1 MAKSI
6 SAEEQILAAN
16 YVLGELSGSE
26 IKKFEAALANNPE
39 LQAEVDALQSAY
51 DTLPQ
56 GLSPVTPPPDLK
68 AKIIK
73 SFAAESIVNPLT
85 NSTRE

>member
-6 SAEEQILAAN
+6 SAEEQILAAS
-16 YVLGELSGSE
+16 YVLDDLGGSR
-26 IKKFEAALANNPE
+26 INQFEAALANNPE

-56 GLSPVTPPPDLK
+56 GLSLVTPPPDLK

-73 SFAAESIVNPLT
+73 SFAAESIA
-85 NSTRE
+85 NSLRE

>member
-6 SAEEQILAAN
+6 SEEEQILAAN
-16 YVLGELSGSE
+16 YVLGNLTGLE
-26 IKKFEAALANNPE
+26 INQFEAALASNPE

-56 GLSPVTPPPDLK
+56 GLSPVTPPPELK

-73 SFAAESIVNPLT
+73 SFAAESMANSLT
-85 NSTRE
+85 NPTRE

>member
-6 SAEEQILAAN
+6 SAEEQILAAS
-16 YVLGELSGSE
+16 YVLGNLTESELNQ
-26 IKKFEAALANNPE
+26 FEAALADNPE

-73 SFAAESIVNPLT
+73 SFAAESFAPKNL
-85 NSTRE
+85 

>member
-1 MAKSI
+1 MANSI
-6 SAEEQILAAN
+6 SAEEQILAAS
-16 YVLGELSGSE
+16 YVLGDLSGSE
-26 IKKFEAALANNPE
+26 INQFEAALAHNPE
-39 LQAEVDALQSAY
+39 LQAEVAALQSAY

-73 SFAAESIVNPLT
+73 SFGAESIVNSLT
-85 NSTRE
+85 NLTRE

>member
-6 SAEEQILAAN
+6 SEEEQILAVN
-16 YVLGELSGSE
+16 YVLGDLSESE
-26 IKKFEAALANNPE
+26 INQFEAALANNPE

-56 GLSPVTPPPDLK
+56 GLSPVTPPPELK
-68 AKIIK
+68 AKIVQ